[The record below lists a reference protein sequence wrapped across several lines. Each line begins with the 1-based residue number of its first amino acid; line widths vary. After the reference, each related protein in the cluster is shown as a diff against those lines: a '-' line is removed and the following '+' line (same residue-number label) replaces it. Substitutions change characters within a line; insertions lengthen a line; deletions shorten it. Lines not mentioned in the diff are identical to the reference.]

1 MVSLASAIST
11 SSATSEPPNLVD
23 RSRSS
28 SLNDF
33 NTLFTS
39 VLTAT
44 QAQTDL
50 MGGNVSSHPISFN
63 TAHSTTQAQISSE
76 LHDAASA
83 NASKNQATQS
93 AVEQAHHAKHAQ
105 EIKKAEGKK
114 AGHASHKASQMDSG
128 NVNPTNDPTQ
138 AASIQSL
145 NGQTVARDSSDTSIT
160 NATSGAS
167 TGSSNTDQ
175 SLKIANEPGQT
186 GASDANPTSL
196 ISDEIDSSFAFNT
209 DATSKKTE
217 AEFQPVETDSFRMT
231 GDAGLGM
238 GRESELSP
246 AISSVS
252 ANVLNGLSGNTLPVE
267 SLSSA
272 RQNLI
277 SLGKEVSLSATDNAQ
292 VYADGL
298 HNDTSSAVN
307 QNRGT
312 ANAANSTTLN
322 IPIPI
327 GEGPWAAA
335 LGQQALFMAKNE
347 LGTAQLTLNP
357 EHLGPIQ
364 VTLDLQHD
372 QASAVFVSPHDAV
385 RQAIEASLP
394 HLRDMFSQAG
404 LQLGQTQV
412 QSDLNGQFAQSFRQ
426 NGNNGAQRN
435 ALGATSQAKEIAPNG
450 VDAVSVPLTSRISRG
465 LLDTFA

>member
-1 MVSLASAIST
+1 MVSLASVIST

-23 RSRSS
+23 RSGSS

-39 VLTAT
+39 VLSAT

-50 MGGNVSSHPISFN
+50 MGGNVSSNPISFN
-63 TAHSTTQAQISSE
+63 TARSTTHAQISSK
-76 LHDAASA
+76 LHDASSA

-114 AGHASHKASQMDSG
+114 AGHASHKPSQIDSG

-145 NGQTVARDSSDTSIT
+145 NGQTVARDPSDTPIA

-167 TGSSNTDQ
+167 TGSSNIDQ
-175 SLKIANEPGQT
+175 SLKIASDPGQT
-186 GASDANPTSL
+186 GASEANPASL
-196 ISDEIDSSFAFNT
+196 IGDEIDSSSAFNT
-209 DATSKKTE
+209 DASSKKTE
-217 AEFQPVETDSFRMT
+217 AEFQPVEMDSFRMT

-238 GRESELSP
+238 GRESEFSSAL
-246 AISSVS
+246 SSVS
-252 ANVLNGLSGNTLPVE
+252 ANVLNGLSGNTLPGE
-267 SLSSA
+267 SLASA

-277 SLGKEVSLSATDNAQ
+277 SQGKGISQSATENAQ
-292 VYADGL
+292 MYADGL
-298 HNDTSSAVN
+298 HNEMSSAVN
-307 QNRGT
+307 QNRGP
-312 ANAANSTTLN
+312 ANAANSATLN
-322 IPIPI
+322 IPTPV

-335 LGQQALFMAKNE
+335 LGQQALFMAKNDM
-347 LGTAQLTLNP
+347 GTAQLTLNP

-372 QASAVFVSPHDAV
+372 QATAVFVSPHDAV

-412 QSDLNGQFAQSFRQ
+412 QPDLNGQFAQSSRQ
-426 NGNNGAQRN
+426 NGNNSAQRN
-435 ALGATSQAKEIAPNG
+435 TLGATSQAKESAPNG
-450 VDAVSVPLTSRISRG
+450 IDAVSVPLTSRVSSG